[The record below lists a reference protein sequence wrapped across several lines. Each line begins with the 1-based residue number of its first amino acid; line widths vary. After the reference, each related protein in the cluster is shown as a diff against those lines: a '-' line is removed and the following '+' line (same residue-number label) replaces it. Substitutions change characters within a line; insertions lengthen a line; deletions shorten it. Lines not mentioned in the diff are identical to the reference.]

1 MREVGHLGPSV
12 AQNTLMK
19 KVRKKRKEVYKRW
32 GVQMW
37 KTTLLPLLQLP
48 VFLVVIEAIRKMC
61 GEKQGL
67 FGMFTN
73 TVSGWFR
80 AGEVDTTL
88 PASLDAVEKIPIE
101 ASFATEGMLWFPNL
115 LLPDPNLGLPF
126 ILSGVILI
134 NIFSKGPI
142 VAGATDGRNR
152 WQKRFQRSMG
162 VFALA
167 IGPLTFNIPS
177 AMLIYWI
184 SSSTFAYGQS
194 VLLDK
199 FMPIKKPVHACKPKR
214 PLTFGVGVPQEG
226 EKL

>member
-1 MREVGHLGPSV
+1 
-12 AQNTLMK
+12 
-19 KVRKKRKEVYKRW
+19 
-32 GVQMW
+32 MW

-73 TVSGWFR
+73 TVSGWFG

-88 PASLDAVEKIPIE
+88 PAGLDAVEKIPIE

-142 VAGATDGRNR
+142 VAGATDGQNK

-184 SSSTFAYGQS
+184 SSSAFAYGQS

-199 FMPIKKPVHACKPKR
+199 LMPIKKPVQACKPKR
-214 PLTFGVGVPQEG
+214 PLTFGVGVPQKEE